1 MLKAILY
8 DLDGTLANTD
18 PLHYQI
24 WYDLLKEFGLEIDE
38 TFYKHRLSGRLNPA
52 IIEDLLPQLSPLEAE
67 AFAEH
72 KEALFRERVTTLP
85 ATPGLQVLMDWATA
99 HNLKQAV
106 VTNAPSQNAWFM
118 LDALHLR
125 EALDCVVIAQEIGIG
140 KPDPAPY
147 QWALKDFDI
156 DASEA
161 IAFED
166 SPSGMRSAV
175 AAGIATVGITT
186 TQEPEALRE
195 LGAVLTIAD
204 FTPPELWVWLEERGS

>member
-38 TFYKHRLSGRLNPA
+38 TFYKNRLSGRLNPA
-52 IIEDLLPQLSPLEAE
+52 IIEDLLPQLSPQEAE
-67 AFAEH
+67 EFAEH
-72 KEALFRERVTTLP
+72 KEALFRQRVTTLP
-85 ATPGLQVLMDWATA
+85 ATPGLHLLMAWAVEQG
-99 HNLKQAV
+99 LKQAV

-125 EALDCVVIAQEIGIG
+125 DCFDRVIIAQDIGIG

-147 QWALKDFDI
+147 QWALKDFGI
-156 DASEA
+156 TATEA

-186 TQEPEALRE
+186 TQEPSLLHN
-195 LGAVLTIAD
+195 LGAMLTIED
-204 FTPPELWVWLEERGS
+204 FTQSALWTWLEERVR